1 MHAPNVQ
8 RRWAMFDFISSNFK
22 NLQNQNV
29 VRSDVISGYKRWL
42 KMLGLQL

>member
-1 MHAPNVQ
+1 MHTPNVQ
-8 RRWAMFDFISSNFK
+8 RRWAMFDFISLNFK

-29 VRSDVISGYKRWL
+29 VRSVISGYKGWL